1 MNRIDNIRTKQ
12 TKEKIKSALYYLI
25 KRKSFNEI
33 FVKDICTIACINRS
47 TFYQYYQD
55 INDLMIQTEN
65 DLSHS
70 MSEFFVDAPYYNR
83 ESFIKMF
90 EFIKENADF
99 YIAYLKN
106 NEGSFMA
113 ENDFKSHKN
122 KIENNLTVKKDY
134 KENEI
139 VYHLAFFSA
148 GLKAIC
154 KVWLSHGMIETPEQ
168 MADIIHNEYSKK
180 VKFFSQ

>member
-12 TKEKIKSALYYLI
+12 TKEKIKNALFYLI

-55 INDLMIQTEN
+55 INDLMIQTET

-70 MSEFFVDAPYYNR
+70 MSEFFKDMPYYNKD
-83 ESFIKMF
+83 SFIKMF
-90 EFIKENADF
+90 EFIKANSDF

-106 NEGSFMA
+106 HEGSFMA
-113 ENDFKSHKN
+113 ENDFKSYK
-122 KIENNLTVKKDY
+122 KKLENNLDVKSSY

-148 GLKAIC
+148 GLNAIC
-154 KVWLSHGMIETPEQ
+154 KVWLNGGMIETPEQ
-168 MADIIHNEYSKK
+168 MAEIIHNEYSKK
-180 VKFFSQ
+180 VKFFE